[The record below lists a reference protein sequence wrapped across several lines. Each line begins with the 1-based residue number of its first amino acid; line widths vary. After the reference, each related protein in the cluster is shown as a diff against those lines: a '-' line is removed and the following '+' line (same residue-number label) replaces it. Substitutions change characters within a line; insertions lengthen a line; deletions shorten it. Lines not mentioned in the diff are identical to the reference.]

1 MGYKTAIIVL
11 FTSLFLGSCASK
23 KITDVSYLLPSKDT
37 IAAPKMNILCR
48 EIQN

>member
-23 KITDVSYLLPSKDT
+23 KNTDVSYLLPSKDST
-37 IAAPKMNILCR
+37 IAAPKMNILR